1 MSFFRNKPLVITVVI
16 LIILFVLLFATVND
30 KDVSAPQSAIGSVF
44 APMQSWLYGASNSI
58 SDFFDRVFATGS
70 IQDENSE
77 LKTQVAELESQL
89 TDKSELEKENER
101 LKELLDFKEENT
113 TYETIG
119 ADVIGKTPGVWFDTF
134 TISAGRADG
143 VEVDMPVITADGL
156 VGKVTSVAQ
165 SYSQVTCIIDASSG
179 VSVVVERTRDNG
191 VAKGDGANLELDED
205 ILSIEYLPIDSN
217 LMPGDKVLTSG
228 LDGIYPKGLYVGEIV
243 EVSRDTVSSEDGEN
257 TEQKIAALKTGVD
270 FKRLEEV
277 MVVVGDQNTTS
288 GQE

>member
-30 KDVSAPQSAIGSVF
+30 EDVSAPQSVIGSVF

-58 SDFFDRVFATGS
+58 SGFFDRVFASGS
-70 IQDENSE
+70 IQEENSE

-89 TDKSELEKENER
+89 TGKSELEKENER
-101 LKELLDFKEENT
+101 LKELLNFKEENT

-165 SYSQVTCIIDASSG
+165 SYSKVTCIIDSSSG

-191 VAKGDGANLELDED
+191 VAKGEGANLNLNED

-217 LMPGDKVLTSG
+217 LMPGDRVLTSG

-243 EVSRDTVSSEDGEN
+243 EVSRDTVSSADDSET
-257 TEQKIAALKTGVD
+257 TEQKVAALKTGVD

-277 MVVVGDQNTTS
+277 MVVVADQST
-288 GQE
+288 GEE